1 MKTSFKKNFKIL
13 ISIFV
18 IVILALTG
26 CTTPSNNKNNTTTKE
41 KSMELTIY
49 SGRREKFTLPVVE
62 KFQAE
67 TGIKVNLIT
76 GKSTEYAH
84 RIVEEGKNT
93 KADVFLAND
102 AGVLEYLRIQDM
114 LAEIN
119 SKKLEKVPMNYR
131 GKNNTWTGITVR
143 SRIFMYNKD
152 LIDAKE
158 MPQSIFDLTDPKYKG
173 QFAINRAGNE
183 SMVTYFTSIKT
194 IIGEEKTLEL
204 IEDIMAN
211 DPLILQSH
219 TDVRRAVGSGE
230 VKFGLVNNYHFKVQ
244 LTEEG
249 LNNVAAI
256 YPDQGEDAI
265 GTFVNVSG
273 AAITKYATNK
283 EAALLF
289 IEFLLEEEQQ
299 KMNAETPIIP
309 NIEGIEY
316 EDFKASDTSLGEVG
330 PQWESTIELMRKAGY
345 SD

>member
-1 MKTSFKKNFKIL
+1 MKILFKKNLKYIISILL
-13 ISIFV
+13 ISV
-18 IVILALTG
+18 LAFTG
-26 CTTPSNNKNNTTTKE
+26 CTTSSNNKSNSNDNE

-49 SGRREKFTLPVVE
+49 SGRREKFTLPLVE

-76 GKSTEYAH
+76 GKATEYAH

-102 AGVLEYLRIQDM
+102 AGVLEYLRLQDM
-114 LAEIN
+114 LATIDSEE
-119 SKKLEKVPMNYR
+119 LEKVPMNYK
-131 GKNNTWTGITVR
+131 GKGNTWTGITVR

-152 LIDAKE
+152 LITAEEMAKS
-158 MPQSIFDLTDPKYKG
+158 MFDLTDPKYKG

-194 IIGEEKTLEL
+194 IIGEEKTLQL
-204 IEDIMAN
+204 IKDIMAN

-219 TDVRRAVGSGE
+219 TEVRRAVGSGE
-230 VKFGLVNNYHFKVQ
+230 VKFGLVNNYHLKVQ

-249 LNNVAAI
+249 MNNVAAI
-256 YPDQGEDAI
+256 YPDQGEDEI

-273 AAITKYATNK
+273 AAITKHANNS
-283 EAALLF
+283 ENALLF
-289 IEFLLEEEQQ
+289 IEFLLQEEQQ

-316 EDFKASDTSLGEVG
+316 EEFKASEASLGEVG
-330 PQWESTIELMRKAGY
+330 PEWEATTELMREAGY